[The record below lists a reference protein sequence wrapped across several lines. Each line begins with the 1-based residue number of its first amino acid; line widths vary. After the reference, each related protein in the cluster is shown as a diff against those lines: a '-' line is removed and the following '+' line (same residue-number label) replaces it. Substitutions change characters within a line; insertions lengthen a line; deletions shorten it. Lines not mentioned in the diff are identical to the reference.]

1 MGSLFYNN
9 NNYFTPI
16 YKNTKL
22 DKQLYIDCYKDKLDK
37 MYIEYRNS
45 SLEKYSNDFQ
55 HLNNTFIIEYTP
67 KGNVIMK
74 YNYDNNSIDYYCDNS
89 ISNDIIRTVFQKF
102 TIVNHCFPLYFGHIE
117 KKQKSK
123 LSDDNIQN
131 NSETEDN
138 HNIKKKLV
146 SNILKGKNNNVFAKL
161 KKNTKFDQVL
171 QQKDKE
177 QEQVQNN
184 NKEEKLENKLP
195 GLCTI
200 RNSGRFYNANI
211 FKKYNDDSQNTDS
224 INKTGKK
231 VSFLEFK
238 KKNYL

>member
-1 MGSLFYNN
+1 MYQFNMQNIISYFDFSIMQFISIPFLFHLYRRRNHWPFKHIFFYNNKNN

-102 TIVNHCFPLYFGHIE
+102 TIVNH
-117 KKQKSK
+117 
-123 LSDDNIQN
+123 
-131 NSETEDN
+131 
-138 HNIKKKLV
+138 
-146 SNILKGKNNNVFAKL
+146 
-161 KKNTKFDQVL
+161 
-171 QQKDKE
+171 
-177 QEQVQNN
+177 
-184 NKEEKLENKLP
+184 
-195 GLCTI
+195 
-200 RNSGRFYNANI
+200 
-211 FKKYNDDSQNTDS
+211 
-224 INKTGKK
+224 
-231 VSFLEFK
+231 
-238 KKNYL
+238 